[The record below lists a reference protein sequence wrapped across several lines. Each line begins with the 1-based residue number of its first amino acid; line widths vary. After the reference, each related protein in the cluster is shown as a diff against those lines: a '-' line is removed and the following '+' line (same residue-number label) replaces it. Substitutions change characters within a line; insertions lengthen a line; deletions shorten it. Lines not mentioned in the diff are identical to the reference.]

1 MPTQPKPQPTYSFG
15 DFTLE
20 PAGACLMR
28 SGREVRLRPKAFAAR
43 GHARDW
49 AAAGAPLAVYHFHDA
64 RHSPLNVGLSALE
77 LSPARDRII
86 FCQGELTGNI
96 WLAGPV
102 TGP

>member
-1 MPTQPKPQPTYSFG
+1 MPH
-15 DFTLE
+15 
-20 PAGACLMR
+20 A
-28 SGREVRLRPKAFAAR
+28 LRPRAQAEAESLRGAR
-43 GHARDW
+43 PRPGLGRGRGS
-49 AAAGAPLAVYHFHDA
+49 AGAPLAVYHFHDA